1 MAFHTLTRLAS
12 ILILALTLALPARAV
27 TLPRDTDMEH
37 ALTQIAAPIL
47 KAEGLSPTRV
57 KILVV
62 DDGSLNPFVF
72 SNDTI
77 FIHSGLICRMDRT
90 AMLQAV
96 ISHEAAHIANG
107 HLTRRMSNLGA
118 ARTAAGLDTALA
130 VMAVAG
136 ADEATA
142 GLDVGTQSTGH
153 RSFLRHSRAEEAS
166 AGRSGLR
173 YMRAAGIPVS
183 GMRDVMQIF
192 RGQEALS
199 EQRQDPYVR
208 SHRLSRGRLRA
219 IDVFAV
225 ASGNGQLETES
236 SDYWF
241 ARVKGKLTA
250 FNHRPSWTMNRI
262 GQSGYADVAL
272 MREAMAQH
280 RNSQTKRTLNAVNK
294 AVPLR
299 PKDPFFYDLKGEV
312 LMATRQFSTAASA
325 HAQAV
330 QRRPDDAL
338 LQAGYGRALLASEDT
353 HAALAA
359 LERARSINFRDGS
372 MLRDLS
378 VAYARP
384 DQRGM
389 ASLITTERYDLH
401 SRLVTTQES
410 TQSARWDC
418 CRKALDLG
426 NAHRMCSLLLNAP
439 QRKRNGDNPCFVS

>member
-37 ALTQIAAPIL
+37 TLTQIAAPIM

-62 DDGSLNPFVF
+62 DDGSRNPFVF

-96 ISHEAAHIANG
+96 ISHKVAHIANG

-118 ARTAAGLDTALA
+118 ARTAAGLGTALA

-136 ADEATA
+136 AGEAA
-142 GLDVGTQSTGH
+142 ADHAVGTQSTAH

-183 GMRDVMQIF
+183 GMREVMQIF

-208 SHRLSRGRLRA
+208 SHLLSRGRLRV
-219 IDVFAV
+219 IDAFA
-225 ASGNGQLETES
+225 AAYGNGSFEIES
-236 SDYWF
+236 SDCWI
-241 ARVKGKLTA
+241 ARAKGKLTA
-250 FNHRPSWTMNRI
+250 YKHSPSWTLNWI
-262 GQSGYADVAL
+262 GESGYADVAL

-280 RNSQTKRTLNAVNK
+280 RNSQTKRTLSAVNK

-330 QRRPDDAL
+330 QRRPNDAL
-338 LQAGYGRALLASEDT
+338 LRAGYGRALLASGDI
-353 HAALAA
+353 HGALAA

-378 VAYARP
+378 VAYARTA
-384 DQRGM
+384 QRGM
-389 ASLITTERYDLH
+389 ASLITAERYALR
-401 SRLVTTQES
+401 SRLDDAGIHEKR
-410 TQSARWDC
+410 AM
-418 CRKALDLG
+418 G
-426 NAHRMCSLLLNAP
+426 LLP
-439 QRKRNGDNPCFVS
+439 EGSGPWQRAQDVLIASERAAKKKKRR

>member
-37 ALTQIAAPIL
+37 TLTQIAAPIL
-47 KAEGLSPTRV
+47 KAEGLSPTQV

-62 DDGSLNPFVF
+62 DDGSRNPFVF

-96 ISHEAAHIANG
+96 ISHVAAHIANG

-118 ARTAAGLDTALA
+118 ARTAAGLGTTLA

-136 ADEATA
+136 AGEAA
-142 GLDVGTQSTGH
+142 ADLAIGTQSAAH
-153 RSFLRHSRAEEAS
+153 RSFLRHTCAEGAS
-166 AGRSGLR
+166 ADQSGLR
-173 YMRAAGIPVS
+173 YMRATGMPVS

-199 EQRQDPYVR
+199 EQRQNPYVR
-208 SHRLSRGRLRA
+208 SHLLSRGRLRA
-219 IDVFAV
+219 IDAFAV
-225 ASGNGQLETES
+225 AAGNGSFEIES
-236 SDYWF
+236 SDYRF
-241 ARVKGKLTA
+241 ASAKGKLTA
-250 FNHRPSWTMNRI
+250 YKRRPSWTLNRI
-262 GQSGYADVAL
+262 GESGYADVAL
-272 MREAMAQH
+272 MREAKAQH

-294 AVPLR
+294 AVLLP

-325 HAQAV
+325 RAQAV
-330 QRRPDDAL
+330 QRRPNDAL
-338 LQAGYGRALLASEDT
+338 LRDGYGRAMLASGDI
-353 HAALAA
+353 HGALAA

-389 ASLITTERYDLH
+389 ASLITTERYALR
-401 SRLVTTQES
+401 SRLDD
-410 TQSARWDC
+410 ARI
-418 CRKALDLG
+418 
-426 NAHRMCSLLLNAP
+426 NAKRAMGLLP
-439 QRKRNGDNPCFVS
+439 EGS